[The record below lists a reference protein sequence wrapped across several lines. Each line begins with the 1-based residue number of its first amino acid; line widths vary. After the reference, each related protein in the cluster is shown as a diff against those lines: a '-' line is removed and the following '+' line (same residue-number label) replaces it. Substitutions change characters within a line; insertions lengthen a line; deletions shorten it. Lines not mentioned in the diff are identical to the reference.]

1 MCTYANIQKKER
13 ERAKKE
19 VEFAAGARST
29 YKTPLATDTHFRRGI
44 KKALGWWRRRCTVMV
59 KIEVGPDDDD
69 GGGSGRKVTQIPLWL
84 VSAADWNQ
92 RVAFA
97 K

>member
-44 KKALGWWRRRCTVMV
+44 KKALG
-59 KIEVGPDDDD
+59 
-69 GGGSGRKVTQIPLWL
+69 
-84 VSAADWNQ
+84 
-92 RVAFA
+92 
-97 K
+97 